1 MTLQDLYKSVSQ
13 LGFEDSLGEDGNSR
27 FIYATNRAM
36 LQVSALRPAKRRI
49 VLNHK
54 VPENL
59 LGETGVIETDQ
70 PLVYRLPKGKAFYVE
85 VSGEGEVTVGIE
97 YKEKVG
103 DAWVENLESGTSAQ
117 TFKTEAFETKR
128 GFIKSISGQ
137 YIDSLTDTETKKYLG
152 IRLTITPSGATI
164 SVRNAAIYG
173 TIYSTDVNKI
183 TSYGEMTSYNLNA
196 IVSDFE
202 RFDTPPIFLS
212 AKNMEIEYDADDNG
226 KLYLP
231 RQKTGEYTV
240 SYIHKVRLIENLDNI
255 ETETIDLADDLAA
268 LLPNLIAA
276 YVWLDDEAEKAQF
289 YYNLYLQ
296 QSAEIERRKTDA
308 SPMTMMSVY
317 GW

>member
-54 VPENL
+54 VPKNL
-59 LGETGVIETDQ
+59 LSEPNVIETDAA
-70 PLVYRLPKGKAFYVE
+70 LEYSLPKGKAFYVE
-85 VSGEGEVTVGIE
+85 ASGEGTVTVGIE
-97 YKEKVG
+97 MKEKIG
-103 DAWVENLESGTSAQ
+103 ETWVNKLVSDTTPQ
-117 TFKTEAFETKR
+117 TFDSTAFETIK
-128 GFIKSISGQ
+128 GFIKFNGQ
-137 YIDSLTDTETKKYLG
+137 FIDGCNDTDIKKYLG
-152 IRLTITPSGATI
+152 IKLTITPNGATMT
-164 SVRNAAIYG
+164 VRNLAIYD
-173 TIYSTDVNKI
+173 TIYSTDVEKI
-183 TSYGEMTSYNLNA
+183 TSSGDMTAYDIRA

-212 AKNMEIEYDADDNG
+212 AKNMEIEYDVDDNG